1 MAKRLG
7 ITRLKRTLRERFKL
21 QQLRPGQEDVIRSV
35 LEGHDTLA
43 IMPTG
48 AGKSLCYQL
57 PALELPGTTIV
68 VSPLISLMKDQADK
82 LDELGVAVSQVN
94 STLTTRETN
103 ESMEEIEEDRS
114 EFVFTTPERITTP
127 AFLDTLAGKSIDVFV
142 VDEAHCISE
151 WGHDFRPAFL
161 NLRDSITTL
170 GRPRVLALTATATKA
185 VVDDIIQ
192 RLGIGGA
199 RVYNTG
205 VYRPNL
211 RYEVIRTPGEH
222 DKERRLGELL
232 RELEGSGIVYTATV
246 KNCEAVTTF
255 LQGFGFAAARYHGR
269 LSAKERHETQDRFMA
284 GDLRVI
290 VATNAFGMG
299 IDKADIRYVIHYD
312 LPGSLEAYYQES
324 GRAGR
329 DGEPARCVLLYRV
342 EDRRTQQFFLGGRYP
357 GFDDVLA
364 VHRALEAAAGNGAR
378 PGLADI
384 RDRAPGVAAAKVR
397 VALNML
403 KEAEIV
409 HEARGAHFELRRQ
422 GVRGEELEALTKQYE
437 ERGQADRA
445 RLERMIQYAQSALCR
460 WKILLEYFGEDVE
473 WERCRDCDTCLQPV
487 EMTVAPPKANGEF
500 PLPSAS
506 PNGVGPAL
514 PSSTTVDRLA
524 SGVGPRGGREPD
536 AAGAD
541 ARAVA
546 ADAARTP
553 RIRQGQ
559 VVRLPEHGE
568 GEVLEVQGDKILVAF
583 PSGEQKL
590 FKKEFAQ

>member
-1 MAKRLG
+1 
-7 ITRLKRTLRERFKL
+7 
-21 QQLRPGQEDVIRSV
+21 V

-82 LDELGVAVSQVN
+82 LDDLGVPVSQVN
-94 STLTTRETN
+94 SALTTRETN
-103 ESMEEIEEDRS
+103 ASMEDIEEDRS

-127 AFLDTLAGKSIDVFV
+127 AFLDTLAGKPIDVFV

-161 NLRDSITTL
+161 NLRDSIAAL

-192 RLGIGGA
+192 RLNIPGA

-222 DKERRLGELL
+222 DKDRRLGELL
-232 RELEGSGIVYTATV
+232 HDFEGSGIVYTATV
-246 KNCEAVTTF
+246 KNCEAVTTL
-255 LQGFGFAAARYHGR
+255 LQGLGLDAARYHGR

-284 GDLRVI
+284 GDLRLV

-299 IDKADIRYVIHYD
+299 IDKADIRFVIHYD

-357 GFDDVLA
+357 GFNDVLA
-364 VHRALEAAAGNGAR
+364 VYRGLEAAATNGAR
-378 PGLADI
+378 PSLSDVRGTVPGLA
-384 RDRAPGVAAAKVR
+384 ASKVR

-403 KEAEIV
+403 KEAGIV
-409 HEARGAHFELRRQ
+409 HEARGAHFELRRLE
-422 GVRGEELEALTKQYE
+422 VSGEELETLAKQYE

-460 WKILLEYFGEDVE
+460 WKILLEYFGEGVE
-473 WERCRDCDTCLQPV
+473 WERCGNCDTCLQPV
-487 EMTVAPPKANGEF
+487 ETIVAPPKASGEL
-500 PLPSAS
+500 PLPVAQREPGAGAGSRRGGDFATGSARPADS
-506 PNGVGPAL
+506 VVGPPVL
-514 PSSTTVDRLA
+514 VDSAVGPPVLA
-524 SGVGPRGGREPD
+524 DSGVVSPLRGDRERPADSD
-536 AAGAD
+536 AGQPP
-541 ARAVA
+541 
-546 ADAARTP
+546 TP